1 MSYNIDR
8 YDLNTLSGCAMSNAS
23 FWNQYL
29 GNVLDSFNELAGN
42 QDFTGD
48 GADAIKAYAQY
59 VHVFA
64 LQAINLALS
73 EFMGKIVTYAEGF
86 SQYDGDD
93 EAKLNYDCF
102 TWVTNKLDEI
112 ATHIRDTTPEGQ
124 KWIDYVSDI
133 VPDHNLQSADDYAS
147 PMETE
152 SAKIKKLRDDIAE
165 YDATFSGDTLANV
178 KALIADARK
187 LIDKVNNDGVV
198 AIDSQYIAS
207 FFTEKSLNDM
217 LEHFN
222 SAIDYVQT
230 NQDKIDKGAEYLAR
244 VFDDRQR
251 RAEEQARQARIEK
264 GIILIGGAVI
274 GTVLTIVTCGAA
286 APGVASYIT
295 VGIGTLVI
303 ANNVADFAQGV
314 QEIYLGANNDFTT
327 EAFHGVRDNA
337 FFQGNEDAY
346 EVYTIILNGSM
357 ATMGSINA
365 IQTAGTGALET
376 GASVEIAKLSAAG
389 EEVFKTYAGIAV
401 DATAEKVSESLAGD
415 DELMKFIINQTISVS
430 GNQFLEHAAGP
441 AVGNHIEGALNNHFG
456 DSFAPSTSTTAKT
469 PDLSSGDLS
478 KLDTDVQVNTNV
490 KVDTDGTKY
499 VVPNE
504 LDTKVEVPAGNKVE
518 ADGTKYVVPNELD
531 TKVEVP
537 AGNRAEADGTKYVVP
552 NELDT
557 KVEVPAGNRAEA
569 DGTKYVVP
577 NELDTKVEVPA
588 GNRTEADGTKYV
600 VTDGKESGIP
610 KELDTKVEVPADV
623 ASGAAAVEIAKEEV
637 FTSKEV
643 RHLSWDAVKGPKNSD
658 MVFLGKHD
666 DGTGGKPYDELAK
679 DYGAQYFELESWD
692 DLAETHSED
701 EMWRINEEFLTM
713 QVSSGR
719 EIYLTSDPKKWAK
732 TDTGFGREVRFL
744 LENGFTF
751 KKEGNMWHAIPH

>member
-504 LDTKVEVPAGNKVE
+504 LDTKVEVPAGN
-518 ADGTKYVVPNELD
+518 
-531 TKVEVP
+531 
-537 AGNRAEADGTKYVVP
+537 
-552 NELDT
+552 
-557 KVEVPAGNRAEA
+557 
-569 DGTKYVVP
+569 
-577 NELDTKVEVPA
+577 
-588 GNRTEADGTKYV
+588 RTEADGTKYV

>member
-1 MSYNIDR
+1 M
-8 YDLNTLSGCAMSNAS
+8 
-23 FWNQYL
+23 
-29 GNVLDSFNELAGN
+29 
-42 QDFTGD
+42 
-48 GADAIKAYAQY
+48 
-59 VHVFA
+59 
-64 LQAINLALS
+64 
-73 EFMGKIVTYAEGF
+73 
-86 SQYDGDD
+86 
-93 EAKLNYDCF
+93 
-102 TWVTNKLDEI
+102 
-112 ATHIRDTTPEGQ
+112 
-124 KWIDYVSDI
+124 
-133 VPDHNLQSADDYAS
+133 
-147 PMETE
+147 
-152 SAKIKKLRDDIAE
+152 
-165 YDATFSGDTLANV
+165 
-178 KALIADARK
+178 
-187 LIDKVNNDGVV
+187 
-198 AIDSQYIAS
+198 
-207 FFTEKSLNDM
+207 
-217 LEHFN
+217 
-222 SAIDYVQT
+222 
-230 NQDKIDKGAEYLAR
+230 
-244 VFDDRQR
+244 
-251 RAEEQARQARIEK
+251 
-264 GIILIGGAVI
+264 I

-504 LDTKVEVPAGNKVE
+504 LDTKVEVPAGN
-518 ADGTKYVVPNELD
+518 
-531 TKVEVP
+531 
-537 AGNRAEADGTKYVVP
+537 
-552 NELDT
+552 
-557 KVEVPAGNRAEA
+557 
-569 DGTKYVVP
+569 
-577 NELDTKVEVPA
+577 
-588 GNRTEADGTKYV
+588 RTEADGTKYV

-679 DYGAQYFELESWD
+679 DYGAQYFELEAWD